1 MPRNKKGPI
10 PKHFRT
16 LEEAGD
22 FWDSHD
28 LGDYWDQTKEVAM
41 SFRLKRKRH
50 LLAIEPGL
58 ARQLHNAAA
67 ARGVSPET
75 IANLWLREMLD
86 KERVP
91 RKRGTTSR
99 TATSRS
105 RKRLT
110 SSQGNP

>member
-28 LGDYWDQTKEVAM
+28 LGDYWDQTREAPM

-58 ARQLHNAAA
+58 ARQLHYAAE

-75 IANLWLREMLD
+75 IANLWLRAMLD
-86 KERVP
+86 KERLP

-99 TATSRS
+99 TATSGS
-105 RKRLT
+105 
-110 SSQGNP
+110 